1 MAKFYSEQNDNDVV
15 RAELTS
21 PNTEANGMVM
31 LEQLISNEENYTANI
46 LLKCLKLCPSAFG
59 GNKKNVDGFHCS

>member
-1 MAKFYSEQNDNDVV
+1 MTKVYSEQIDTNEDAAEQKQHSANDD
-15 RAELTS
+15 E
-21 PNTEANGMVM
+21 NGMAM

-59 GNKKNVDGFHCS
+59 GMKLLSNFWL

>member
-1 MAKFYSEQNDNDVV
+1 MAKFYSEQNDDDMV
-15 RAELTS
+15 RTELAS
-21 PNTEANGMVM
+21 PNNEVNGMIM

-59 GNKKNVDGFHCS
+59 GKMTEVNWKYL